1 MALAISLSDV
11 GIEPSEPEEPTDR
24 AETDEEALLAL
35 ALSQSQELQEQKLQE
50 SLAAVFGKEKNCR
63 KCKVELNVQEIVSFN
78 F

>member
-35 ALSQSQELQEQKLQE
+35 ALSQSQELQEQKLQVIGCCFRE
-50 SLAAVFGKEKNCR
+50 GKK
-63 KCKVELNVQEIVSFN
+63 LSQMQS
-78 F
+78 